1 MDNPYGYAEDN
12 HLLRPLPNSTL
23 ILVLGILSLLGVCC
37 YGFMGILLGV
47 IALVLARQEQ
57 KRYNRSPAEFTASS
71 YSQLKIGRICA
82 IVGLVLSLLFFGFV
96 ALMIMLMGVNG
107 LQDPD
112 KFREVLETYI
122 MI

>member
-82 IVGLVLSLLFFGFV
+82 ILGLVLSLLFFGFV